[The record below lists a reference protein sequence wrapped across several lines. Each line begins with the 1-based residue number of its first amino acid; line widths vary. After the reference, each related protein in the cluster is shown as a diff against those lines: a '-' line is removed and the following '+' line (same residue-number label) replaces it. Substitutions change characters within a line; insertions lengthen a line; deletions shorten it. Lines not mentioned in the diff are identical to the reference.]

1 MKLAALALAV
11 SMTAAPSPSESTTAP
26 PAPVPSATPS
36 AAVPADEGAAGK
48 PLPILDHTEASE
60 EEAIAQIGTFWV
72 LGTNGSDIRITDRP
86 NGNEVGVLTK
96 GMVLAAAPAYG
107 DPKISTWQHHAVR
120 MAGGQVGWV
129 EAHLVTAWPAAP
141 EGGYTEMKAVSP
153 LPENDGWG
161 RLRPFGDRKIY
172 AGPNELMA
180 VLAEPEA
187 GETLQV
193 GEAYA
198 FTRDSLTDARP
209 DLWRPVQMDDGQ
221 VGWIRA
227 AAVVEPDDYAAH
239 ETALAAAT
247 ATEEPSEEEAEPTE
261 TAIAGPTPTATE
273 PSAPDPPEVEEED
286 GAGFDPASL
295 PWGIIAP
302 AAGAALLG
310 GWLIFARRPKTVTE
324 AETEPH
330 TYEEE
335 TTPAAPA
342 SPFESPD
349 DDYDPFAL
357 PGETP
362 KTEESHDVPS
372 QK

>member
-1 MKLAALALAV
+1 MKLAALALA
-11 SMTAAPSPSESTTAP
+11 AAVTVTPSPSESTTAP
-26 PAPVPSATPS
+26 SAPVPSATPS
-36 AAVPADEGAAGK
+36 AAVPADEAAAGK
-48 PLPILDHTEASE
+48 PLPILDHAEASE
-60 EEAIAQIGTFWV
+60 EEAVSQIGTFWV

-107 DPKISTWQHHAVR
+107 DPKISTWQHHVVR
-120 MAGGQVGWV
+120 MADGQAGWV

-161 RLRPFGDRKIY
+161 GLRAFGDRKIY

-187 GETLQV
+187 GEALQV

-198 FTRDSLTDARP
+198 FSRDSLTDARP
-209 DLWRPVQMDDGQ
+209 DLWRPVQRSDQ

-261 TAIAGPTPTATE
+261 TETADPTPSAPE
-273 PSAPDPPEVEEED
+273 PSAPAPPEVEEAD

-310 GWLIFARRPKTVTE
+310 GWLIFGRRPKTVAE

-335 TTPAAPA
+335 TAPAAPA

-357 PGETP
+357 PGESP
-362 KTEESHDVPS
+362 KTEEENPDVPR